1 MKICFIENITVIN
14 RDRHV
19 PLGKLTCDM
28 LNDQSWDQQR
38 LLEAQLWFMEP
49 LKDATVAEFLTGIE
63 NTEKEFRQVQERVR
77 MYSYYDLNDEA
88 ANTFASIEELLAS
101 IRCQVEAKM
110 RTGEELVADLGIE
123 IDQYAWQ
130 YASEKYSAFW
140 GAHAEAVRVFT
151 KVVNVVMIRNEEY
164 PQRRPIERL
173 QAFGFDRFRNRMQ
186 ELTQKFETAASSAY
200 APDFEMHTFEDGSVR
215 LAPVVGINNVAQLMY
230 HELMNMIMQGHSIRR
245 CKNCGK
251 YFVQYGDRVV
261 DYCEEIPKGET
272 KPCNVIG
279 SSRHFTASLKDDPI
293 KQTYTRAYKKY
304 VARRRLKTVTEGQ
317 FTTWSAEAKKLRQK
331 AYDTGMH
338 EETFRQML
346 DDLMAKI
353 TGN

>member
-1 MKICFIENITVIN
+1 MNICFVDGTSIIN
-14 RDRHV
+14 RVHRID
-19 PLGKLTCDM
+19 LGKLTCEQ
-28 LNDQSWDQQR
+28 LNTSSWREFGILSAHLD
-38 LLEAQLWFMEP
+38 FFEP
-49 LKDATVAEFLTGIE
+49 FEDTTVAEYLE
-63 NTEKEFRQVQERVR
+63 QNDRALKSVEAMKA
-77 MYSYYDLNDEA
+77 MLSSNCYYQLNDEA
-88 ANTFASIEELLAS
+88 ANTFATVEGLLDDTRRQIEK
-101 IRCQVEAKM
+101 KM
-110 RTGEELVADLGIE
+110 HSENDSLFDLGIE
-123 IDQYAWQ
+123 IDATFLNV
-130 YASEKYSAFW
+130 ASTYFDALYNT
-140 GAHAEAVRVFT
+140 HVNAVRIFT
-151 KVVNVVMIRNEEY
+151 QLVDAVMIQNDAL
-164 PQRRPIERL
+164 PQRRPIDRLHAYGFERF
-173 QAFGFDRFRNRMQ
+173 QEQVQ
-186 ELTQKFETAASSAY
+186 ELLKESKTASSSAY
-200 APDFEMHTFEDGSVR
+200 APDFEMHAFENGSVR

-261 DYCEEIPKGET
+261 DYCNEIPEGET

-304 VARRRLKTVTEGQ
+304 VARRRLKTVSEGQ
-317 FTTWSAEAKKLRQK
+317 FATWSAEAKKLRQQ
-331 AYDTGMH
+331 AYATGMH

>member
-1 MKICFIENITVIN
+1 MNICFVDGTSIIN
-14 RDRHV
+14 RVHHID
-19 PLGKLTCDM
+19 LGKLTCEQ
-28 LNDQSWDQQR
+28 LNACGWDEYAGLQAHIDFFFPCDDVTASEF
-38 LLEAQLWFMEP
+38 LAGLEATRSEIMRTKTML
-49 LKDATVAEFLTGIE
+49 AS
-63 NTEKEFRQVQERVR
+63 NR
-77 MYSYYDLNDEA
+77 YYQLNDEA
-88 ANTFASIEELLAS
+88 ANTFATIEHLLDDTYQ
-101 IRCQVEAKM
+101 QVQKKM
-110 RTGEELVADLGIE
+110 HSDADYIVDLGIE
-123 IDQYAWQ
+123 INTTALNV
-130 YASEKYSAFW
+130 AFTYTDTLF
-140 GAHAEAVRVFT
+140 ATHVNAVRIFT
-151 KVVNVVMIRNEEY
+151 QLVDAVMIQNDAF
-164 PQRRPIERL
+164 PQRRPIDRL
-173 QAFGFDRFRNRMQ
+173 HAYGFDRFQEQVQ
-186 ELTQKFETAASSAY
+186 ELLKESETAASSAY

-215 LAPVVGINNVAQLMY
+215 LAPVVSINNVAQLMY
-230 HELMNMIMQGHSIRR
+230 HELMNMIMQGHSIRK

-261 DYCEEIPKGET
+261 DYCEEIPEGET

-293 KQTYTRAYKKY
+293 KQTYTRVYKKY

-317 FTTWSAEAKKLRQK
+317 FAAWSAEAKKLRQQ